1 MESVSKSWNKTKF
14 VKEKMQV
21 EKLKNYLAKCYN
33 DFGPLEDLI
42 PEQVVVI
49 DNVEQKLK
57 KAEEKLV
64 NNSLFPTVSRGLTVQ
79 HMIVMWLICCF
90 RPR

>member
-64 NNSLFPTVSRGLTVQ
+64 NISLFSPPFQGASQPST
-79 HMIVMWLICCF
+79 
-90 RPR
+90 

>member
-64 NNSLFPTVSRGLTVQ
+64 NISLFSPPFQGASQSST
-79 HMIVMWLICCF
+79 
-90 RPR
+90 